1 MSFKTTLIATASA
14 LVLSSP
20 AALAM
25 SDELTQLEQA
35 VAAELVT
42 YGIDESYVQDA
53 TIGDLAQVRTVL
65 NSNASTQLKA
75 QRIEE
80 ILSVADPEPTVVE
93 SVLSVDWSSSLEEIV
108 ANDLLAFGIEADTEN
123 LTVGEL
129 SMIKTVLSTDD
140 TTAGKKQRI
149 EAIITN

>member
-14 LVLSSP
+14 LVLSAP

>member
-1 MSFKTTLIATASA
+1 MSFKTTLSATASA